1 MRLTLISGV
10 LLIISQS
17 CVKPYDFESVSYEQV
32 LVVDAT
38 ISDSEGPYEVILSYT
53 YPIEVGE
60 REAISGASVQV
71 VDGDGAVIE
80 FEESAE
86 GSYYSPLEF
95 RGEAGMDYRL
105 EIDLPNGSTYQSE
118 FVKLLPSPAIDSIYG
133 RYAVLPD
140 PSGEQSVGGLQFFVD
155 SYDEAGQ
162 SRYFRYEWEETYLIR
177 VPFPAQYRFFEDSSF
192 EQLEIPIGICYDS
205 AQSSTVIY
213 GSTVGSING
222 RMAEFPVRFV
232 SGEEQTLREKY
243 TLLVRQYAISEDAYF
258 FYKRLKENN
267 ESGGSLFDR
276 QTGTILGN
284 ITSVEDPE
292 EPVLGYFEVSGVT
305 ELRRFFI
312 PRMVDRRLKVAGF
325 PYRCTEDGSIITS
338 LDSVLYYLDENPGH
352 NVYSIVYPS
361 DRPPE
366 ASLQSKTCTNCSW
379 YANNIKPSYWE
390 D

>member
-1 MRLTLISGV
+1 MILGV

-32 LVVDAT
+32 MVVDAT

-53 YPIEVGE
+53 YPIELGD

-71 VDGDGAVIE
+71 VDGNETVIV
-80 FEESAE
+80 FEESAD
-86 GSYYSPLEF
+86 GIYHSPVEF
-95 RGEAGMDYRL
+95 RGETGMEYRL
-105 EIDLPNGSTYQSE
+105 EIDLPNGKSYQSE
-118 FVKLLPSPAIDSIYG
+118 FVRLLPSPAIDSIYA

-140 PSGEQSVGGLQFFVD
+140 PSGERSVGGLQFFVD
-155 SYDEAGQ
+155 SYDETGLA
-162 SRYFRYEWEETYLIR
+162 RYFRYEWEETYLIR

-192 EQLEIPIGICYDS
+192 EVLDIPIGICYDS
-205 AQSSTVIY
+205 AQSSTVLY
-213 GSTVGSING
+213 GSTVGSTSG
-222 RMAEFPVRFV
+222 QMAEFPVRFV
-232 SGEEQTLREKY
+232 SEEDQTMREKY
-243 TLLVRQYAISEDAYF
+243 TILVRQYAISEDAYF

-305 ELRRFFI
+305 ELRQFFI

-325 PYRCTEDGSIITS
+325 PYRCVTDDSIITS
-338 LDSVLYYLDENPGH
+338 LDSVLYYLDANPGH
-352 NVYSIVYPS
+352 NVYNIVYPS
-361 DRPPE
+361 DGPPE
-366 ASLQSKTCTNCSW
+366 ASLQSKTCTDCSW